1 MPTTRNYENYEDY
14 INFQKKKTTDPEKR
28 KKWLNEEWQSK
39 IDGFKA
45 EFSKFG
51 SILNSDTKALC
62 LGART
67 GQEVVALKEL
77 GVEDSIGIDIVPQ
90 EPNVILG
97 DIHNLEFED
106 DSFDFVYTNIL
117 DHSIDPRKMLNEAE
131 RVLKPT
137 GLLFVQIQLGINQD
151 EYTEFEVKD
160 PVYDIL
166 PLLDETYCI
175 HSSFINPD
183 RTSNFAGMNYEL
195 LFQKD
200 KTLQELNKKYG
211 NIRTISV
218 PEDFKQLW
226 KDINHETQLNKLD
239 KNNILEQNERDAI
252 LDGLSKRAYYLT
264 RIAEVYNCKNIAEV
278 GTAEGWQFYSFCK
291 YAAECDGTV
300 FSCDPRDV
308 RNKKYSKLFE
318 EEKKVGTFVNATS
331 KEMSQLC
338 SDVDLFYIDGMHER
352 GSVLTDI
359 NNLQAVQTD
368 KNIPIWIFDDFDVR
382 FGCFQDIAQAL
393 SAGKRFKVWYVGKT
407 ASGYPSHQAIV
418 TTHFKVS

>member
-137 GLLFVQIQLGINQD
+137 GLLFIQIQLGINQD

>member
-291 YAAECDGTV
+291 YATECDGKV

-359 NNLQAVQTD
+359 NNLQVVQTN

>member
-77 GVEDSIGIDIVPQ
+77 GIEDSIGIDIVPQ

>member
-28 KKWLNEEWQSK
+28 NKWLNEEWQSK

-239 KNNILEQNERDAI
+239 KNNILKQNERDAI

-291 YAAECDGTV
+291 YAAECDGKV

-393 SAGKRFKVWYVGKT
+393 SAGKRFKVWHVGKT

>member
-77 GVEDSIGIDIVPQ
+77 GVEDSVGIDIVPQ
-90 EPNVILG
+90 EPNVTLG
-97 DIHNLEFED
+97 DVHNLEFED

-137 GLLFVQIQLGINQD
+137 GLLFIQIQLGINQD

-166 PLLDETYCI
+166 PLLDESYSI
-175 HSSFINPD
+175 HSSFINSD

-195 LFQKD
+195 LLQKD
-200 KTLQELNKKYG
+200 KTLQELSL
-211 NIRTISV
+211 IHI
-218 PEDFKQLW
+218 
-226 KDINHETQLNKLD
+226 
-239 KNNILEQNERDAI
+239 
-252 LDGLSKRAYYLT
+252 
-264 RIAEVYNCKNIAEV
+264 
-278 GTAEGWQFYSFCK
+278 
-291 YAAECDGTV
+291 
-300 FSCDPRDV
+300 
-308 RNKKYSKLFE
+308 
-318 EEKKVGTFVNATS
+318 
-331 KEMSQLC
+331 
-338 SDVDLFYIDGMHER
+338 
-352 GSVLTDI
+352 
-359 NNLQAVQTD
+359 
-368 KNIPIWIFDDFDVR
+368 
-382 FGCFQDIAQAL
+382 
-393 SAGKRFKVWYVGKT
+393 
-407 ASGYPSHQAIV
+407 
-418 TTHFKVS
+418 

>member
-137 GLLFVQIQLGINQD
+137 GLLFIQIQLGINQD

-359 NNLQAVQTD
+359 NNLQVVQTN

>member
-137 GLLFVQIQLGINQD
+137 GLLFIQIQLGINQD

-291 YAAECDGTV
+291 YATECDGKV